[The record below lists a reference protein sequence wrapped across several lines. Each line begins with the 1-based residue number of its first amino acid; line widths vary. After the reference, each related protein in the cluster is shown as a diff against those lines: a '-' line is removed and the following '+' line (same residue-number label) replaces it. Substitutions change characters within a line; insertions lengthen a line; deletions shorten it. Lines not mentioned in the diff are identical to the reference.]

1 MNRLATGRSQRQ
13 GLPSVRLA
21 RAITCS
27 TAGAPARKVLAR
39 TVNSDGFGMVEDGE
53 MLQRVLPCVSTP
65 AQSRSAAH
73 ATKCQFITIPWG
85 NPREAKPNPRVRSK
99 PSLEHSTA
107 EVYDSSLPVCPFPL
121 GT

>member
-1 MNRLATGRSQRQ
+1 MR
-13 GLPSVRLA
+13 
-21 RAITCS
+21 
-27 TAGAPARKVLAR
+27 
-39 TVNSDGFGMVEDGE
+39 DDGE

-107 EVYDSSLPVCPFPL
+107 EGMIAVFRCVGREWANVQESGPRRSTLRPYSRSIPL
-121 GT
+121 KRRSALEPSHLL